1 MQPLSLACVRACVRA
16 CVSDAVT
23 LPGVIRGDDR
33 FKSRRDYFD
42 SKTLVMK
49 HLQAPGYT
57 DEGLLGYLRAAAD
70 IETAAASSSQ
80 EGASEADEQPAA
92 GGAERRAKR
101 SSAVLA
107 AAALKE
113 MDKKQKKPRNK
124 AEEWLERV
132 GVGSRLDARDLD
144 ASEEKWY
151 PAKVVNATGN
161 KLKVHY
167 QGFAQRFDKWM
178 ERDLANLQPQGAKVI
193 DRAKVEVEAKRQ
205 SKRPRTETSA
215 SVSAGGPPEIVGD
228 MTCICMGTYRLKIG
242 LLDPPRVVIR
252 DLVSFVCELTDP
264 ESAALNIKSLA
275 RAIQCVAST
284 IANPL
289 YLCLFDFASA
299 LRTRTNFAV
308 GSLG

>member
-1 MQPLSLACVRACVRA
+1 MRA
-16 CVSDAVT
+16 CVSDVVA

-49 HLQAPGYT
+49 HLQVPGYT
-57 DEGLLGYLRAAAD
+57 SEGRLGYLRAAAD
-70 IETAAASSSQ
+70 IETTAASSSQ
-80 EGASEADEQPAA
+80 EGASEAAEQPAVVRV
-92 GGAERRAKR
+92 ERRAKR

-124 AEEWLERV
+124 AEEWLAGV
-132 GVGSRLDARDLD
+132 GVGSRVDARDVR
-144 ASEEKWY
+144 ASNDVWY
-151 PAKVVNATGN
+151 SAKVTNATGN
-161 KLKVHY
+161 KLKIHF
-167 QGFAQRFDKWM
+167 QGFAQRFDQWM
-178 ERDLANLQPQGAKVI
+178 DRDLAHLQPHGTKANGS
-193 DRAKVEVEAKRQ
+193 AKVEGGEKMQSERRQ
-205 SKRPRTETSA
+205 SKRPRTEAPT
-215 SVSAGGPPEIVGD
+215 SVSTTGYPPEIVGD
-228 MTCICMGTYRLKIG
+228 MTCICVGTYRLKIG

-284 IANPL
+284 IASL
-289 YLCLFDFASA
+289 LFLLLA
-299 LRTRTNFAV
+299 
-308 GSLG
+308 